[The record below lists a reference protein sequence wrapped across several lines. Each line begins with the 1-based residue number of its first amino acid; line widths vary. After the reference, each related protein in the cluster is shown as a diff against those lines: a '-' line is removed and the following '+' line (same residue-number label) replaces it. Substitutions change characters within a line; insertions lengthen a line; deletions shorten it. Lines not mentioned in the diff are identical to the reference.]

1 MELSTPSLIQT
12 FEWINLALLLIR
24 VDPPLSHTH
33 RYLIL
38 GKTKMTIF
46 RAYFNGA
53 KYKLIELPKNLG
65 KHWQEITNTE
75 IDEINKKIKLDGMV
89 NKGQENYWV
98 EWEFN
103 YESCEIEWNSH
114 VTLSDWQKGITN
126 SAHEEKRRRKGNNR
140 YDRISTRF
148 S

>member
-1 MELSTPSLIQT
+1 
-12 FEWINLALLLIR
+12 
-24 VDPPLSHTH
+24 
-33 RYLIL
+33 
-38 GKTKMTIF
+38 MTIF

-126 SAHEEKRRRKGNNR
+126 STRRKKKAKR
-140 YDRISTRF
+140 QQ
-148 S
+148 